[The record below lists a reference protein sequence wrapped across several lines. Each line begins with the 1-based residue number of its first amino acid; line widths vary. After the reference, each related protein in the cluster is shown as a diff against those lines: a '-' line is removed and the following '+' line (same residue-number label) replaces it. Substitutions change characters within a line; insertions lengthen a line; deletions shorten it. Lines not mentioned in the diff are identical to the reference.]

1 MEIIEEKP
9 ISIFEVKDEM
19 VEMKKRDKELN
30 FRAKKVEE
38 YSNNIV
44 KLKSILSIGNL
55 DSFVNIVEDEAM
67 MLHALMMTS
76 DPSYILI
83 KPNTLKII
91 NSIKSFRNSAKIPVC
106 FTLDA
111 GANVHLLYPNNA
123 KDQVELFIENELKK
137 YCKNDSY
144 ILDNVGEGPVQL

>member
-44 KLKSILSIGNL
+44 KLK
-55 DSFVNIVEDEAM
+55 
-67 MLHALMMTS
+67 
-76 DPSYILI
+76 
-83 KPNTLKII
+83 
-91 NSIKSFRNSAKIPVC
+91 KSK
-106 FTLDA
+106 
-111 GANVHLLYPNNA
+111 
-123 KDQVELFIENELKK
+123 ELKK
-137 YCKNDSY
+137 DLKELGISRLKEKSIIHMINILPKDMESVKVILTSENLTLKEEDLKK
-144 ILDNVGEGPVQL
+144 ILDTVNKYA